1 MRRELSQE
9 EKEIRDA
16 ELLILLILG
25 KAGGKISVLHLHKI
39 FFFLWKFHPQVRRLV
54 DFVPHLKG
62 PYSFDLD
69 EIIKNPTYVTDCWKY
84 IPPIKRSEAERAKGG
99 NLELT
104 EKGKEIYEKL
114 VEGLNKEAK
123 EDEDALALISAIDLV
138 VPLYTRLEWDE
149 LLFLLYT
156 DETNK
161 EFSRK
166 SELSRMILKNSEKIV
181 DKLVKKGI
189 IPEEKRESL
198 IKRAKNAGWIG

>member
-1 MRRELSQE
+1 MQPELTQD

-16 ELLILLILG
+16 ELLILLTLG
-25 KAGGKISVLHLHKI
+25 KAGGRISMLHLHKI
-39 FFFLWKFHPQVRRLV
+39 YFFLWKFHPQVRRLV

-69 EIIKNPTYVTDCWKY
+69 EIIKNPTYATDCWKY

-99 NLELT
+99 YLELT

-161 EFSRK
+161 EFSEK
-166 SELSRMILKNSEKIV
+166 SALSKLILQKSEKIV
-181 DKLVKKGI
+181 NRLVRKGI
-189 IPEEKRESL
+189 IPEEKREVLL
-198 IKRAKNAGWIG
+198 IRAINSH